1 MIDDTAGDG
10 LLDLSG
16 VSLEELLDIDEPGFT
31 SALDW
36 IVAPQHDGG
45 CYPFSSSIYVVSD

>member
-1 MIDDTAGDG
+1 MIDDTADDG

-45 CYPFSSSIYVVSD
+45 CYQFSSSIYVVSD